1 MRILT
6 FDQLKAK
13 GVPYCRVQLR
23 RKAKAGEFPA
33 PISLSDRR
41 IAWIEAEIDA
51 WLEQRA
57 AMRATTGQK
66 AA

>member
-6 FDQLKAK
+6 YDQLKAK

-23 RKAKAGEFPA
+23 RKVKAGEFPA

-51 WLEQRA
+51 WIAERA
-57 AMRATTGQK
+57 ALRETK
-66 AA
+66 AAA